1 MIKTLDLG
9 TSKAKSRVAHA
20 QFESEMPLFL
30 FIPRGGS
37 VTPTQLFL
45 SCKVVSPVDCSRP
58 PQHNLRDPAGTLTV
72 VSAANGFFFLS
83 VKNEVNRNWACNAVF
98 AAREGNIRHVEVPRA
113 QAF

>member
-1 MIKTLDLG
+1 MCCVRDPHST
-9 TSKAKSRVAHA
+9 V
-20 QFESEMPLFL
+20 FEL
-30 FIPRGGS
+30 
-37 VTPTQLFL
+37 Q
-45 SCKVVSPVDCSRP
+45 SCICSRP

-72 VSAANGFFFLS
+72 VSAANDFFLS